1 MFNLSVYEAIE
12 IINAIPEILIIA
24 LFYHRIFERK
34 YNSYLPYIISYG
46 IAFAV
51 LSVTSLLV
59 ASPYVRIGITFAI
72 LLTFAIFLYSGSNT
86 VKFFASVYYLL
97 IVFISET
104 LFVGILVIMGYG
116 NPSELLESN
125 MGRILGMIGTKIFDF
140 WIIVYSCRIYKDK
153 VKSLP
158 FRYWVLIILMPF
170 LSAVILNQIFP
181 AYHIGNNVM
190 IGYIISVC
198 GVLYLNFSVFNY
210 FESYDKQL
218 KLATLEQI
226 MERESENYRA
236 IASSYA
242 EIGNI
247 KHDLKNQVTILNDL
261 LKDSKYDEAKQHI
274 NQLYNDVEKV
284 TSVCYTGNS
293 AVDSIIN
300 LKGDYARS
308 CNISFISKITVKSID
323 FDAIGICRIL
333 GNALDN
339 AIEACE
345 RIDIDE
351 KFVCV
356 SMHRLNNKLIIEIEN
371 SSLPV
376 DVNNL
381 ITSKENKAA
390 HGIGMQ
396 SIRQTVEKG
405 FEKMHNG
412 VESLDDKIH
421 HGIDGV
427 YKNKDPNGDP
437 KFIIAE
443 AKYGSSQLG
452 NTKKSGPQMGD
463 KWIKNNIGKIV
474 DDPDDIIEGL
484 ATGDTV
490 KELFR
495 VNVSNDNGLVNVT
508 TSVKSLK

>member
-1 MFNLSVYEAIE
+1 MISSYVYDTIE
-12 IINAIPEILIIA
+12 TINAIAEILIIA
-24 LFYHRIFERK
+24 LFYHRIFDRK
-34 YNSYLPYIISYG
+34 YNSAITYVISYLV
-46 IAFAV
+46 AFAV
-51 LSVTSLLV
+51 LLASTLNIS
-59 ASPYVRIGITFAI
+59 SPYIRIGVTFVI
-72 LLTFAIFLYSGSNT
+72 LLLIAFFMYDGSKK
-86 VKFFASVYYLL
+86 VKLFASIYFIL
-97 IVFISET
+97 IFFISET
-104 LFVGILVIMGYG
+104 LFVGILAIMGYG

-140 WIIVYSCRIYKDK
+140 WIIVYSCRIYKNK

-170 LSAVILNQIFP
+170 LSAIILNQIFP
-181 AYHIGNNVM
+181 ANHSGNNVM

-210 FESYDKQL
+210 FESYDKQI

-236 IASSYA
+236 IAGSYA
-242 EIGNI
+242 EIRNI
-247 KHDLKNQVTILNDL
+247 KHDLRNQVTVLNDL
-261 LKDSKYDEAKQHI
+261 LKDNKYDEAKKHI

-308 CNISFISKITVKSID
+308 RNISFMSKIKVNSID
-323 FDAIGICRIL
+323 FETISVCRIL

-351 KFVCV
+351 KCVCFA
-356 SMHRLNNKLIIEIEN
+356 MHQLDNKLIIEIEN
-371 SSLPV
+371 TSPPV

-381 ITSKENKAA
+381 ITSKKNKEA

-396 SIRQTVEKG
+396 SIRQTVES
-405 FEKMHNG
+405 MNG
-412 VESLDDKIH
+412 YVSCNYE
-421 HGIDGV
+421 
-427 YKNKDPNGDP
+427 NGY
-437 KFIIAE
+437 FSI
-443 AKYGSSQLG
+443 
-452 NTKKSGPQMGD
+452 
-463 KWIKNNIGKIV
+463 KIV
-474 DDPDDIIEGL
+474 L
-484 ATGDTV
+484 S
-490 KELFR
+490 K
-495 VNVSNDNGLVNVT
+495 
-508 TSVKSLK
+508 

>member
-1 MFNLSVYEAIE
+1 
-12 IINAIPEILIIA
+12 
-24 LFYHRIFERK
+24 
-34 YNSYLPYIISYG
+34 
-46 IAFAV
+46 
-51 LSVTSLLV
+51 
-59 ASPYVRIGITFAI
+59 
-72 LLTFAIFLYSGSNT
+72 
-86 VKFFASVYYLL
+86 
-97 IVFISET
+97 
-104 LFVGILVIMGYG
+104 MGYG

-181 AYHIGNNVM
+181 AHHIGNNVM

-218 KLATLEQI
+218 RLATLEQI

-242 EIGNI
+242 EIRNI

-300 LKGDYARS
+300 LKGDYARN

-396 SIRQTVEKG
+396 SIRQTVEN
-405 FEKMHNG
+405 MNG
-412 VESLDDKIH
+412 
-421 HGIDGV
+421 
-427 YKNKDPNGDP
+427 Y
-437 KFIIAE
+437 
-443 AKYGSSQLG
+443 
-452 NTKKSGPQMGD
+452 
-463 KWIKNNIGKIV
+463 
-474 DDPDDIIEGL
+474 
-484 ATGDTV
+484 
-490 KELFR
+490 
-495 VNVSNDNGLVNVT
+495 VSCSYDNGCFSIKIILN
-508 TSVKSLK
+508 K

>member
-1 MFNLSVYEAIE
+1 MISSYVYDTIE
-12 IINAIPEILIIA
+12 TINAIAEILIIA
-24 LFYHRIFERK
+24 LFYHRIFDRK
-34 YNSYLPYIISYG
+34 YNSAITYVISYLV
-46 IAFAV
+46 AFAV
-51 LSVTSLLV
+51 LLASTLNIS
-59 ASPYVRIGITFAI
+59 SPYIRIGVTFVI
-72 LLTFAIFLYSGSNT
+72 LLLIAFFMYDGSKK
-86 VKFFASVYYLL
+86 VKLFASIYFIL
-97 IVFISET
+97 IFFISET
-104 LFVGILVIMGYG
+104 LFVGILAIMGYG

-140 WIIVYSCRIYKDK
+140 WIIVYSCRIYKNK

-170 LSAVILNQIFP
+170 LSAIILNQIFP
-181 AYHIGNNVM
+181 ANHSGNNVM

-210 FESYDKQL
+210 FESYDKQI

-236 IASSYA
+236 IAGSYA
-242 EIGNI
+242 EIRNI
-247 KHDLKNQVTILNDL
+247 KHDLRNQVAVLNDL
-261 LKDSKYDEAKQHI
+261 LKDNKYTEAKQHI

-308 CNISFISKITVKSID
+308 RNISFMSKIKVTSID
-323 FDAIGICRIL
+323 FETISVCRIL

-351 KFVCV
+351 KCVCIA
-356 SMHRLNNKLIIEIEN
+356 MHQLDNKMIIEIEN
-371 SSLPV
+371 TSLPV

-381 ITSKENKAA
+381 ITSKKNKEA

-396 SIRQTVEKG
+396 SIRQTVES
-405 FEKMHNG
+405 MNG
-412 VESLDDKIH
+412 YVSCNYE
-421 HGIDGV
+421 
-427 YKNKDPNGDP
+427 NGY
-437 KFIIAE
+437 FSI
-443 AKYGSSQLG
+443 
-452 NTKKSGPQMGD
+452 
-463 KWIKNNIGKIV
+463 KIV
-474 DDPDDIIEGL
+474 L
-484 ATGDTV
+484 S
-490 KELFR
+490 K
-495 VNVSNDNGLVNVT
+495 
-508 TSVKSLK
+508 

>member
-1 MFNLSVYEAIE
+1 MISSYVYDTIE
-12 IINAIPEILIIA
+12 TINAIAEILIIA
-24 LFYHRIFERK
+24 LFYHRIFDRK
-34 YNSYLPYIISYG
+34 YNSAITYVISYLV
-46 IAFAV
+46 AFAV
-51 LSVTSLLV
+51 LLASTLNIS
-59 ASPYVRIGITFAI
+59 SPYIRIGVTFVI
-72 LLTFAIFLYSGSNT
+72 LLLIAFFMYDGSKK
-86 VKFFASVYYLL
+86 VKLFASIYFIL
-97 IVFISET
+97 IFFISET
-104 LFVGILVIMGYG
+104 LFVGILAIMGYG

-140 WIIVYSCRIYKDK
+140 WIIVYSCRIYKNK

-170 LSAVILNQIFP
+170 LSAIILNQIFP
-181 AYHIGNNVM
+181 ANHSGNNVM

-210 FESYDKQL
+210 FESYDKQI

-236 IASSYA
+236 IAGSYA
-242 EIGNI
+242 EICNI
-247 KHDLKNQVTILNDL
+247 KHDLRNQVTVLNDL
-261 LKDSKYDEAKQHI
+261 LKDNKYDEAKKHI

-308 CNISFISKITVKSID
+308 RNISFMSKIKVNSID
-323 FDAIGICRIL
+323 FETISVCRIL

-351 KFVCV
+351 KCVCIA
-356 SMHRLNNKLIIEIEN
+356 MHQLDNKLIIEIEN
-371 SSLPV
+371 TSPPV

-381 ITSKENKAA
+381 ITSKKNKEA

-396 SIRQTVEKG
+396 SIRQTVES
-405 FEKMHNG
+405 MNG
-412 VESLDDKIH
+412 YVSCNYE
-421 HGIDGV
+421 
-427 YKNKDPNGDP
+427 NGY
-437 KFIIAE
+437 FSI
-443 AKYGSSQLG
+443 
-452 NTKKSGPQMGD
+452 
-463 KWIKNNIGKIV
+463 KIV
-474 DDPDDIIEGL
+474 L
-484 ATGDTV
+484 S
-490 KELFR
+490 K
-495 VNVSNDNGLVNVT
+495 
-508 TSVKSLK
+508 

>member
-1 MFNLSVYEAIE
+1 MLNLSVYEAIE

-46 IAFAV
+46 IAFVV
-51 LSVTSLLV
+51 LSVTSLLI
-59 ASPYVRIGITFAI
+59 ASPYMRIGITFVI

-86 VKFFASVYYLL
+86 IKFFASVYYIL

-104 LFVGILVIMGYG
+104 LFAGILAIMGYG

-140 WIIVYSCRIYKDK
+140 WIIVYSCRIYKNK

-170 LSAVILNQIFP
+170 LSAIILNQIFP
-181 AYHIGNNVM
+181 ANHSGNNMM

-210 FESYDKQL
+210 FESYDKQIR
-218 KLATLEQI
+218 LATLEQI

-236 IASSYA
+236 IAGSYA
-242 EIGNI
+242 EIRNI
-247 KHDLKNQVTILNDL
+247 KHDLRNQVVVLNDL
-261 LKDSKYDEAKQHI
+261 LKDDKYDEAKQHI

-300 LKGDYARS
+300 LKGDYARNR
-308 CNISFISKITVKSID
+308 NISYMSKIKVNSID
-323 FDAIGICRIL
+323 FDTVSICRIL
-333 GNALDN
+333 GNAIDN

-345 RIDIDE
+345 RMEIDE
-351 KFVCV
+351 KCVCIA
-356 SMHRLNNKLIIEIEN
+356 MHQLDNKLIIEIEN
-371 SSLPV
+371 TSLPV

-381 ITSKENKAA
+381 ITSKKNKEA

-396 SIRQTVEKG
+396 SIRQTVES
-405 FEKMHNG
+405 MNG
-412 VESLDDKIH
+412 YVSCNYE
-421 HGIDGV
+421 
-427 YKNKDPNGDP
+427 NGY
-437 KFIIAE
+437 FSI
-443 AKYGSSQLG
+443 
-452 NTKKSGPQMGD
+452 
-463 KWIKNNIGKIV
+463 KIV
-474 DDPDDIIEGL
+474 L
-484 ATGDTV
+484 S
-490 KELFR
+490 K
-495 VNVSNDNGLVNVT
+495 
-508 TSVKSLK
+508 